1 MKRKVL
7 YAGILLIALLAVDLI
22 RSAPDS
28 RWKSIQVGMTE
39 EEVRTKLD
47 KPTSDQAKAKS
58 VQVWIN
64 DGFIRSTSLA
74 VLYYDPE
81 HPTVVTRT
89 HEWTRW
95 IWERL

>member
-1 MKRKVL
+1 MKRKFF
-7 YAGILLIALLAVDLI
+7 YAIVLLIALLAIDLI

-39 EEVRTKLD
+39 EEVRAKLG
-47 KPTSDQAKAKS
+47 KPTSDQAKVKS

-64 DGFIRSTSLA
+64 EGFIRSTSLA

-81 HPTVVTRT
+81 HPLIVTGV
-89 HEWTRW
+89 HEGTRW
-95 IWERL
+95 IWERF

>member
-1 MKRKVL
+1 MKRKLL
-7 YAGILLIALLAVDLI
+7 YARVLLIALLAVDLI

-39 EEVRTKLD
+39 EEVRAKLG
-47 KPTSDQAKAKS
+47 KPTSDMAKIKS

-64 DGFIRSTSLA
+64 DGFVRTTSLA

-81 HPTVVTRT
+81 HPTVVTRPY
-89 HEWTRW
+89 EWTRW
-95 IWERL
+95 IWERF